1 MKYDDK
7 TLREALRL
15 YAVTDRC
22 WTGGE
27 GLPGQVEAALKGGAT
42 LIQLRE
48 KDLPD
53 DAFLEEAIRIGEIC
67 RRYQVPLV
75 INDNVEVAIQ
85 SNADGVHVGQDDMAA
100 SDVRARIGEDKIL
113 GVSAHTLEEALL
125 ARDAGADYLGLG
137 AVFSTTTK
145 TDVDEMP
152 AEVLRQITEGS
163 GLPTVAIGGINLGNM
178 DRLKD
183 SGVDGIAVVSAI
195 FGAPDVEAASRAL
208 REEAD
213 AFFGD
218 KDPA

>member
-1 MKYDDK
+1 MKYDK
-7 TLREALRL
+7 EALRKALRL

-22 WTGGE
+22 WAGGE
-27 GLPGQVEAALKGGAT
+27 GLPDQVEAAIKGGAT

-53 DAFLEEAIRIGEIC
+53 DEFLDEAIRIGEIC
-67 RRYQVPLV
+67 RRYQVPLI
-75 INDNVEVAIQ
+75 INDNVDVAVRCD
-85 SNADGVHVGQDDMAA
+85 ADGIHVGQDDMAA
-100 SDVRARIGEDKIL
+100 SDVRAKIGEDKIL

-152 AEVLRQITEGS
+152 AEVLREITEGS
-163 GLPTVAIGGINLGNM
+163 GLPTVAIGGINLQNM
-178 DRLKD
+178 NRLKD

-195 FGAPDVEAASRAL
+195 FGTPDAEAASRAL

-213 AFFGD
+213 RLFGD
-218 KDPA
+218 DSSR